1 MKLYLFY
8 RFTWNYKNR
17 VWKNEVKDI
26 FTVNSIAHVNVGKLL
41 VDQLL
46 VLLVT
51 NQVNNKKAE
60 RAEMEKKATGH
71 RWCKE
76 TNIYL
81 VDLLSETSSCH
92 IDRERWTLLYKEARL
107 CCFDFFMLTDVPSAT
122 SWVQHLT
129 TLEGIMLQWLQGQ
142 GEFFYGGQVFFPRL
156 NQTFGIP

>member
-26 FTVNSIAHVNVGKLL
+26 FAANSIAHVNVGKLL
-41 VDQLL
+41 VNQLL

-76 TNIYL
+76 TKKQTFTLLTFFLKQVL
-81 VDLLSETSSCH
+81 VILTVKDGHCYTKRHVFVVLISSC
-92 IDRERWTLLYKEARL
+92 
-107 CCFDFFMLTDVPSAT
+107 
-122 SWVQHLT
+122 
-129 TLEGIMLQWLQGQ
+129 
-142 GEFFYGGQVFFPRL
+142 
-156 NQTFGIP
+156 